1 MTIHPTSFEGWQS
14 YPSTLD
20 PIHVAWLKQAKK
32 SKTAFAVADIE
43 GIEISHKKFLTG
55 VLLFAKKIAAYSP
68 EQNIGLLLPSSGG
81 GAIASMA
88 ILSLGKTLV
97 NLNFTAGKKAL
108 QSAAMQAEV
117 KHIYTSRKFLDKMSE
132 KGIKLE
138 SFFPSSKLL
147 MLEDIKEEIS
157 TLSRLGTLLKAV
169 LMPVS
174 LIQKIYF
181 RDVSMDDTAAILFSS
196 GSEGSPKGVELS
208 HSNIAANAKQAAIE
222 LGAVSSDVIMSTLP
236 TFHAFGFAITTL
248 MPLAEGIPIVCHPD
262 PKDVAIISSGIKKYS
277 GTILVGTPT
286 FLRMYTISKKV
297 DAESMSSLR
306 LVVAGAEKLRSEVRD
321 GFESK
326 FNMPVYEGY
335 GTTETSPGASVNL
348 PDIVSDDSQLTK
360 LRNRPGTVGRA
371 FSGTEF
377 RIVDPDSLKLLPT
390 GEDGLILIGGPQI
403 MKGYLKMPEKTAEVI
418 EIIDSYRW
426 YRSGD
431 KGHLDDD
438 GFLTI
443 VDRYSRFAKIGGEM
457 ISLTTVEEEI
467 LDAYNNANLE
477 IAATCLPD
485 QRKGEK
491 IVLLATAEINKDEL
505 KILLTKA
512 KINPLHH
519 PAKVLIVEEIPKL
532 GSGKTD
538 FGATKKI
545 ALVNDNQL

>member
-1 MTIHPTSFEGWQS
+1 MSNHPTTFADWQN

-20 PIHVAWLKQAKK
+20 PIHVAWLKSAKK

-43 GIEISHKKFLTG
+43 GVEISHKRFLTG
-55 VLLFAKKIAAYSP
+55 VLLFSKKIEAYSP
-68 EQNIGLLLPSSGG
+68 EQNVGLLLPSSGG

-88 ILSLGKTLV
+88 ILSLGKTIV

-108 QSAAMQAEV
+108 QSAASQAEV
-117 KHIYTSRKFLDKMSE
+117 KHIYTSRKFLDKMLE
-132 KGIKLE
+132 RGMDLE
-138 SFFPSSKLL
+138 SFFPNSKLL
-147 MLEDIKEEIS
+147 MLEDIREEIS
-157 TLSRLGTLLKAV
+157 TLSRIGTLLKAIMLPASV
-169 LMPVS
+169 
-174 LIQKIYF
+174 IQRSYF
-181 RDVSMDDTAAILFSS
+181 NTVSMNNTAAILFSS
-196 GSEGSPKGVELS
+196 GSEGQPKGVELS

-222 LGAVSSDVIMSTLP
+222 LGAVDSDVIMSTLP

-248 MPLAEGIPIVCHPD
+248 MPLSEGIPIVCHAD
-262 PKDVAIISSGIKKYS
+262 PKDVTTIASGIQKYS

-297 DAESMSSLR
+297 SVDSMQSLR
-306 LVVAGAEKLRSEVRD
+306 LVVAGAEKLRSEVRK
-321 GFESK
+321 GFEKK
-326 FNMPVYEGY
+326 FNMSVYEGY

-348 PDIVSDDSQLTK
+348 PDLESPYK
-360 LRNRPGTVGRA
+360 LRNKPGTVGKA

-377 RIVDPDSLKLLPT
+377 RIVDPDSLEPIPT

-418 EIIDSYRW
+418 ELIDGYRW
-426 YRSGD
+426 YLTGD
-431 KGHLDDD
+431 KGHLDED

-467 LDAYNNANLE
+467 LDACNDKDLE

-491 IVLLATAEINKDEL
+491 IVILATNNLDKNKL
-505 KILLTKA
+505 KKLLSDA
-512 KINPLHH
+512 KVNPLYH
-519 PAKVLIVEEIPKL
+519 PAQVLLVEEIPKL

-545 ALVNDNQL
+545 ALVNEQR

>member
-1 MTIHPTSFEGWQS
+1 MSNHPTSFAEWQQ
-14 YPSTLD
+14 YPSSMD
-20 PIHVAWLKQAKK
+20 PIHVSWLKNAKK

-43 GIEISHKKFLTG
+43 GVEISPKRFLTG
-55 VLLFAKKIAAYSP
+55 VLLFSKKIEKYSP
-68 EQNIGLLLPSSGG
+68 EQNVGLLLPSSGG

-88 ILSLGKTLV
+88 ILALGKTIV
-97 NLNFTAGKKAL
+97 NLNFTAGKKVL
-108 QSAAMQAEV
+108 QSAAKQAEV
-117 KHIYTSRKFLDKMSE
+117 KHIYTSRKFLDKM
-132 KGIKLE
+132 LE
-138 SFFPSSKLL
+138 RGMDLASFFPESKLL
-147 MLEDIKEEIS
+147 MLEDIREEIS
-157 TLSRLGTLLKAV
+157 TISRIGTLLKAII
-169 LMPVS
+169 LPESMLRKS
-174 LIQKIYF
+174 YF
-181 RDVSMDDTAAILFSS
+181 KEVSMNDTAAILFSS

-222 LGAVSSDVIMSTLP
+222 LGAVESDVIMSTLP

-248 MPLAEGIPIVCHPD
+248 MPLSEGIPIVCHAD
-262 PKDVAIISSGIKKYS
+262 PKDVVTIASGIQKYS

-297 DAESMSSLR
+297 SVDSMQSLR
-306 LVVAGAEKLRSEVRD
+306 LVVAGAEKLRSEVRE

-326 FNMPVYEGY
+326 FNMPVFEGY

-348 PDIVSDDSQLTK
+348 PDLESPHK
-360 LRNRPGTVGRA
+360 LRNRPGTVGKA

-377 RIVDPDSLKLLPT
+377 KIVDPDSLEPLPI

-418 EIIDSYRW
+418 EIIDGYRW

-431 KGHLDDD
+431 KGHLDED

-467 LDAYNNANLE
+467 LDACNDKDLE

-491 IVLLATAEINKDEL
+491 IVLLSTSNIEKSEL
-505 KILLTKA
+505 TKILSDA
-512 KINPLHH
+512 KINPLYH
-519 PAKVLIVEEIPKL
+519 PSSVLVVDEIPKL

-545 ALVNDNQL
+545 ALVNDQ

>member
-1 MTIHPTSFEGWQS
+1 MSDHPISFADWQS

-20 PIHVAWLKQAKK
+20 PIHVSWLKNSKK

-43 GIEISHKKFLTG
+43 GVEIPHKRFLTG
-55 VLLFAKKIAAYSP
+55 VLLFSKKIAEYSP
-68 EQNIGLLLPSSGG
+68 EQNVGLLLPSSGG

-88 ILSLGKTLV
+88 ILALGKTIV

-108 QSAAMQAEV
+108 QSAADQAEV
-117 KHIYTSRKFLDKMSE
+117 KSIYTSRKFLDKMLE
-132 KGIKLE
+132 RGMDLE
-138 SFFPSSKLL
+138 SFFPNSNLL
-147 MLEDIKEEIS
+147 MLEDIREEIS
-157 TLSRLGTLLKAV
+157 TLSRVATLLKAI
-169 LMPVS
+169 LLPANILRKS
-174 LIQKIYF
+174 YF
-181 RDVSMDDTAAILFSS
+181 KEVSMNDTAAILFSS
-196 GSEGSPKGVELS
+196 GSEGSPKGVELT
-208 HSNIAANAKQAAIE
+208 HSNIAANSKQVAIE
-222 LGAVSSDVIMSTLP
+222 LGAVESDVIMSTLP

-248 MPLAEGIPIVCHPD
+248 MPLSEGIPIVCHAD
-262 PKDVAIISSGIKKYS
+262 PKDVVTISSGIQKYS

-297 DAESMSSLR
+297 SAESMQSLR
-306 LVVAGAEKLRSEVRD
+306 LVVAGAEKLRTEVRE
-321 GFESK
+321 GFQNK

-348 PDIVSDDSQLTK
+348 PDIESPFK
-360 LRNRPGTVGRA
+360 LRNRPGTVGKA

-377 RIVDPDSLKLLPT
+377 RIVDPDSLDPMPT
-390 GEDGLILIGGPQI
+390 GKDGLILIGGPQI

-418 EIIDSYRW
+418 ELIDGYRW
-426 YRSGD
+426 YRTGD
-431 KGHLDDD
+431 KGHLDED

-467 LDAYNNANLE
+467 LDACNDEHLE

-491 IVLLATAEINKDEL
+491 IVLLATNNLDKNKL
-505 KILLTKA
+505 KKLLSDA
-512 KINPLHH
+512 KVNPLYF
-519 PAKVLIVEEIPKL
+519 PAQVLSVEEIPKL

-538 FGATKKI
+538 FGATKRI
-545 ALVNDNQL
+545 ALVNEQK

>member
-1 MTIHPTSFEGWQS
+1 MSNHPSSFSEWQN

-20 PIHVAWLKQAKK
+20 PIHVAWLKNAKK

-55 VLLFAKKIAAYSP
+55 VLLFSQKIKVYSP
-68 EQNIGLLLPSSGG
+68 EQNVGLLLPSSGG
-81 GAIASMA
+81 GAIASIA

-108 QSAAMQAEV
+108 SSAAKQAEV
-117 KHIYTSRKFLDKMSE
+117 KHIYTSRKFLDKMLE
-132 KGIKLE
+132 RGIDFE
-138 SFFPSSKLL
+138 TYFPDSKLL
-147 MLEDIKEEIS
+147 MLEDIREEIS
-157 TLSRLGTLLKAV
+157 TFSRIGTLLKAI
-169 LMPVS
+169 LLPTSM
-174 LIQKIYF
+174 IQKSYF
-181 RDVSMDDTAAILFSS
+181 KNVSMNDTAAILFSS

-222 LGAVSSDVIMSTLP
+222 LGAVESDVIMSTLP

-248 MPLAEGIPIVCHPD
+248 MPLSEGIPIVCHAD
-262 PKDVAIISSGIKKYS
+262 PKDVTTIASGIKKYS

-286 FLRMYTISKKV
+286 FLRMYTVSKKV
-297 DAESMSSLR
+297 TSESMQSLR
-306 LVVAGAEKLRSEVRD
+306 LVVAGAEKLRSDVRD
-321 GFESK
+321 GFEAK
-326 FNMPVYEGY
+326 FKMPVYEGY

-348 PDIVSDDSQLTK
+348 PDIESPYK
-360 LRNRPGTVGRA
+360 LRNRPGTVGKA

-377 RIVDPDSLKLLPT
+377 KIVDPDSIEPLPT

-418 EIIDSYRW
+418 ELIDGYRW
-426 YRSGD
+426 YRTGD
-431 KGHLDDD
+431 KGHLDED

-467 LDAYNNANLE
+467 LDACNEKDLE

-491 IVLLATAEINKDEL
+491 IVLLANKNLDKNQL
-505 KILLTKA
+505 KRLLSDA
-512 KINPLHH
+512 KVNPLYH
-519 PAKVLIVEEIPKL
+519 PAQVLIVEEIPKL

-545 ALVNDNQL
+545 ALVNEQK

>member
-1 MTIHPTSFEGWQS
+1 MSTHPKSFADWQV
-14 YPSTLD
+14 YPSKLD
-20 PIHVAWLKQAKK
+20 PIHVAWLKSAKK

-43 GIEISHKKFLTG
+43 GVEISHKKFLTG
-55 VLLFAKKIAAYSP
+55 VLLFSKKIEAYSP

-81 GAIASMA
+81 GAIASIA

-108 QSAAMQAEV
+108 SSAAKQAEV
-117 KHIYTSRKFLDKMSE
+117 KHIYTSRKFLDKMFE
-132 KGIKLE
+132 RGMDLE
-138 SFFPSSKLL
+138 SYFPDSKLL
-147 MLEDIKEEIS
+147 MLEDIREEIS
-157 TLSRLGTLLKAV
+157 TLSRIVTLLKAI
-169 LMPVS
+169 LLPASMIKKS
-174 LIQKIYF
+174 YF
-181 RDVSMDDTAAILFSS
+181 KEVSMNDTAAILFSS
-196 GSEGSPKGVELS
+196 GSEGSPKGVELT
-208 HSNIAANAKQAAIE
+208 HINIAANAKQAAIE
-222 LGAVSSDVIMSTLP
+222 LEAADSDVIMSTLP

-248 MPLAEGIPIVCHPD
+248 MPLSEGIPIVCHAD
-262 PKDVAIISSGIKKYS
+262 PKDVSTISSGIQKYS

-297 DAESMSSLR
+297 TYESMQSLR

-321 GFESK
+321 GFEKK
-326 FNMPVYEGY
+326 FKMPVYEGY

-348 PDIVSDDSQLTK
+348 PDIESPYK
-360 LRNRPGTVGRA
+360 LRNRPGTVGKA

-377 RIVDPDSLKLLPT
+377 RIVDPDSLEPLPT

-418 EIIDSYRW
+418 ELIDGYRW
-426 YRSGD
+426 YRTGD
-431 KGHLDDD
+431 KGHLDED

-467 LDAYNNANLE
+467 LDACNDKDLE

-491 IVLLATAEINKDEL
+491 IVLIATNNLDKNNL
-505 KILLTKA
+505 KKLLSDA
-512 KINPLHH
+512 KVNPLYH
-519 PAKVLIVEEIPKL
+519 PAEVLIVEEIPKL

-545 ALVNDNQL
+545 ALVNEQK

>member
-1 MTIHPTSFEGWQS
+1 MSNHPTSFADWQN

-20 PIHVAWLKQAKK
+20 PIHIAWLKNAKK

-43 GIEISHKKFLTG
+43 GVEISHKKFLTG
-55 VLLFAKKIAAYSP
+55 VLLFSRKIEAYSP

-108 QSAAMQAEV
+108 ESAAKQAEV
-117 KHIYTSRKFLDKMSE
+117 KHIYTSKKFLDKMLE
-132 KGIKLE
+132 RGMDLE
-138 SFFPSSKLL
+138 SYFPESKLL

-157 TLSRLGTLLKAV
+157 TLSRIGTLLKAI
-169 LMPVS
+169 LLPVS
-174 LIQKIYF
+174 FIQKSYF
-181 RDVSMDDTAAILFSS
+181 KEVSMNDTAAILFSS

-222 LGAVSSDVIMSTLP
+222 LSAADSDVIMSTLP

-248 MPLAEGIPIVCHPD
+248 MPLSEGIPIVCHAD
-262 PKDVAIISSGIKKYS
+262 PKDVTTIASGVQKYS

-297 DAESMSSLR
+297 SSESMQSLR

-321 GFESK
+321 GFEAK
-326 FNMPVYEGY
+326 FKMSVYEGY

-348 PDIVSDDSQLTK
+348 PDIKSPFK
-360 LRNRPGTVGRA
+360 LRNRPGTVGKA

-377 RIVDPDSLKLLPT
+377 RIVDPDSLDPIPT

-418 EIIDSYRW
+418 ELIDGYRW
-426 YRSGD
+426 YRTGD
-431 KGHLDDD
+431 KGHLDED

-467 LDAYNNANLE
+467 LDACKIKDLE

-491 IVLLATAEINKDEL
+491 IVLLSTNNLDKNEL
-505 KILLTKA
+505 IKILSKA
-512 KINPLHH
+512 KINPLYH
-519 PAKVLIVEEIPKL
+519 PASVLVVDEIPKL

-545 ALVNDNQL
+545 ALVNDQR

>member
-1 MTIHPTSFEGWQS
+1 MSNHPSSFAEWQD
-14 YPSTLD
+14 YPSKLD
-20 PIHVAWLKQAKK
+20 PIHIAWLKSAKK

-43 GIEISHKKFLTG
+43 GIEITHKKFLTG
-55 VLLFAKKIAAYSP
+55 VLLFSKKIKSYSP
-68 EQNIGLLLPSSGG
+68 EKNIGLLLPSSGG

-108 QSAAMQAEV
+108 ASAASQADV
-117 KHIYTSRKFLDKMSE
+117 KHIYTSRKFLDKMLE
-132 KGIKLE
+132 RGMNLE
-138 SFFPSSKLL
+138 SYFPDSKLL

-157 TLSRLGTLLKAV
+157 TLSRIITLLKV
-169 LMPVS
+169 IILPTSM
-174 LIQKIYF
+174 IQKSYF
-181 RDVSMDDTAAILFSS
+181 KDVSMNDTAAILFSS

-222 LGAVSSDVIMSTLP
+222 LGAVDSDVIMSTLP

-248 MPLAEGIPIVCHPD
+248 MPLSEGIPIVCHAD
-262 PKDVAIISSGIKKYS
+262 PKDVSTIASGIQKYS

-286 FLRMYTISKKV
+286 FLRMYTVSKKV
-297 DAESMSSLR
+297 TSESMQSLR

-321 GFESK
+321 GFEEK
-326 FNMPVYEGY
+326 FKISVYEGY

-348 PDIVSDDSQLTK
+348 PDIESPYK
-360 LRNRPGTVGRA
+360 LRNRPGTVGKA

-377 RIVDPDSLKLLPT
+377 RIVDPDSLDPVST

-418 EIIDSYRW
+418 ELIDGFRW
-426 YRSGD
+426 YRTGD
-431 KGHLDDD
+431 KGHLDND

-467 LDAYNNANLE
+467 LDASNDKDLE

-485 QRKGEK
+485 HRKGEK
-491 IVLLATAEINKDEL
+491 IVLLATNNLDKNKL
-505 KILLTKA
+505 KKLLSEA
-512 KINPLHH
+512 KVNPLYH
-519 PAKVLIVEEIPKL
+519 PAQLVIVEEIPKL

-545 ALVNDNQL
+545 ALVNEHK

>member
-1 MTIHPTSFEGWQS
+1 MSNHPSSFAEWQD
-14 YPSTLD
+14 YPSKLD
-20 PIHVAWLKQAKK
+20 PIHVAWLKSAKK

-55 VLLFAKKIAAYSP
+55 VLLFSQKIKVYSP
-68 EQNIGLLLPSSGG
+68 EQNVGLLLPSSGG
-81 GAIASMA
+81 GAIASIA

-108 QSAAMQAEV
+108 SSAAKQAEV
-117 KHIYTSRKFLDKMSE
+117 KHIYTSRKFLDKMLE
-132 KGIKLE
+132 RGIDFE
-138 SFFPSSKLL
+138 TYFPDSKLL
-147 MLEDIKEEIS
+147 MLEDIREEIS
-157 TLSRLGTLLKAV
+157 TLSRIGTLLKAI
-169 LMPVS
+169 LLPTKM
-174 LIQKIYF
+174 IQKSYF
-181 RDVSMDDTAAILFSS
+181 KDVSMNDTAAILFSS

-222 LGAVSSDVIMSTLP
+222 LGAVESDVIMSTLP

-248 MPLAEGIPIVCHPD
+248 MPLSEGIPIVCHAD
-262 PKDVAIISSGIKKYS
+262 PKDVTTIASGIKKYS

-286 FLRMYTISKKV
+286 FLRMYTVSKKV
-297 DAESMSSLR
+297 TSESMQSLR

-321 GFESK
+321 GFEAK
-326 FNMPVYEGY
+326 FKMPVYEGY

-348 PDIVSDDSQLTK
+348 PDIESPYK
-360 LRNRPGTVGRA
+360 LRNRPGTVGKA

-377 RIVDPDSLKLLPT
+377 KIVDPDSIEPLPT

-418 EIIDSYRW
+418 ELIDGYRW
-426 YRSGD
+426 YRTGD
-431 KGHLDDD
+431 KGHLDED

-467 LDAYNNANLE
+467 LDACNEKDLE

-491 IVLLATAEINKDEL
+491 IVLLANKNLDKNQL
-505 KILLTKA
+505 KRLLSDA
-512 KINPLHH
+512 KVNPLYH
-519 PAKVLIVEEIPKL
+519 PAQVLIVEEIPKL

-545 ALVNDNQL
+545 ALVNEQK

>member
-1 MTIHPTSFEGWQS
+1 MSNHPKSFAEWQV
-14 YPSTLD
+14 YPSKLD
-20 PIHVAWLKQAKK
+20 PIHVAWLKSAKK

-43 GIEISHKKFLTG
+43 GVEISHKKFLTG
-55 VLLFAKKIAAYSP
+55 VLLFSEKIKAYSP
-68 EQNIGLLLPSSGG
+68 EQNVGLLLPSSGG
-81 GAIASMA
+81 GAIASIA
-88 ILSLGKTLV
+88 ILSLGKTIV

-108 QSAAMQAEV
+108 GSAAKQAEV
-117 KHIYTSRKFLDKMSE
+117 KHIYTSRKFLDKM
-132 KGIKLE
+132 LE
-138 SFFPSSKLL
+138 RGMDLASYFPESKLL

-157 TLSRLGTLLKAV
+157 TLSRIRTLLKAII
-169 LMPVS
+169 LPASM
-174 LIQKIYF
+174 IQKSYF
-181 RDVSMDDTAAILFSS
+181 KDVSMNDTAAILFSS

-222 LGAVSSDVIMSTLP
+222 LGAVNSDVIMSTLP

-248 MPLAEGIPIVCHPD
+248 MPLSEGIPIVCHAD
-262 PKDVAIISSGIKKYS
+262 PKDVSTIASGIQKYS

-297 DAESMSSLR
+297 TSESMHSLR

-321 GFESK
+321 GFETK
-326 FNMPVYEGY
+326 FKMPVYEGY

-348 PDIVSDDSQLTK
+348 PDIESPHK
-360 LRNRPGTVGRA
+360 LRNRPGTVGKA

-377 RIVDPDSLKLLPT
+377 RIVDPDSLDPIPT

-418 EIIDSYRW
+418 ELIDGYRW
-426 YRSGD
+426 YRTGD
-431 KGHLDDD
+431 KGHLDED

-467 LDAYNNANLE
+467 LDACNDKDLE

-491 IVLLATAEINKDEL
+491 IVLLATNNLDKNEL
-505 KILLTKA
+505 KKMLSDA
-512 KINPLHH
+512 KVNPLYH
-519 PAKVLIVEEIPKL
+519 PTQVLMVEEIPKL

-545 ALVNDNQL
+545 ALVNEQKNISA

>member
-1 MTIHPTSFEGWQS
+1 MTNHPTSFAEWQQ
-14 YPSTLD
+14 YPSSMD
-20 PIHVAWLKQAKK
+20 PIHVSWLKNAKK
-32 SKTAFAVADIE
+32 SKTTFAVADIE
-43 GIEISHKKFLTG
+43 GVEISPKRFLTG
-55 VLLFAKKIAAYSP
+55 VLLFSKKIEKYSP
-68 EQNIGLLLPSSGG
+68 EQNVGLLLPSSGG

-88 ILSLGKTLV
+88 ILALGKTIV

-108 QSAAMQAEV
+108 QSAAKQAEV
-117 KHIYTSRKFLDKMSE
+117 KHIYTSRKFLDKM
-132 KGIKLE
+132 LE
-138 SFFPSSKLL
+138 RGMDLASFFPESKLL
-147 MLEDIKEEIS
+147 MLEDIREEIS
-157 TLSRLGTLLKAV
+157 TISRIGTLLKAII
-169 LMPVS
+169 LPESMLRKS
-174 LIQKIYF
+174 YF
-181 RDVSMDDTAAILFSS
+181 KEVSMNDTAAILFSS

-222 LGAVSSDVIMSTLP
+222 LGAVESDVIMSTLP
-236 TFHAFGFAITTL
+236 SFHAFGFAITTL
-248 MPLAEGIPIVCHPD
+248 MPLSEGIPIVCHAD
-262 PKDVAIISSGIKKYS
+262 PKDVVTIASGIQKYS

-297 DAESMSSLR
+297 SVDSMQSLR

-326 FNMPVYEGY
+326 FNMPVFEGY

-348 PDIVSDDSQLTK
+348 PDLESPHK
-360 LRNRPGTVGRA
+360 LRNRPGTVGKA

-377 RIVDPDSLKLLPT
+377 KIVDPDSLEPLPI

-418 EIIDSYRW
+418 EIIDGYRW
-426 YRSGD
+426 YRTGD
-431 KGHLDDD
+431 KGHLDED

-467 LDAYNNANLE
+467 LDACNDKDLE

-491 IVLLATAEINKDEL
+491 IVLLSTSNIEKSEL
-505 KILLTKA
+505 TKILSDA
-512 KINPLHH
+512 KINPLYH
-519 PAKVLIVEEIPKL
+519 PSSVLVVDEIPKL

-545 ALVNDNQL
+545 ALVNDQ

>member
-1 MTIHPTSFEGWQS
+1 MSIHPTSFADWQT
-14 YPSTLD
+14 YPSKLD
-20 PIHVAWLKQAKK
+20 PIHVAWLKSAKR

-43 GIEISHKKFLTG
+43 GVEISHIKFITG
-55 VLLFAKKIAAYSP
+55 VLLFSKKIKSYSP

-81 GAIASMA
+81 GAIASIA

-108 QSAAMQAEV
+108 NSAAQQAEV
-117 KHIYTSRKFLDKMSE
+117 KHIYTSRKFLDKMLE
-132 KGIKLE
+132 RGIDLA
-138 SFFPSSKLL
+138 SYFPDSKLL

-157 TLSRLGTLLKAV
+157 TLSRITTLLKAII
-169 LMPVS
+169 LPAS
-174 LIQKIYF
+174 IIRNSYF
-181 RDVSMDDTAAILFSS
+181 KDVSMNDTAAILFSS
-196 GSEGSPKGVELS
+196 GSEGSPKGVKLS

-222 LGAVSSDVIMSTLP
+222 LGAVDSDVIMSTLP

-248 MPLAEGIPIVCHPD
+248 MPLSEGIPIVCHAD
-262 PKDVAIISSGIKKYS
+262 PKDVTTIASGIQKYS

-286 FLRMYTISKKV
+286 FLRMYSINKKV
-297 DAESMSSLR
+297 TSESMQSLR
-306 LVVAGAEKLRSEVRD
+306 LVVAGAEKLRTEVRE
-321 GFESK
+321 GFEAK
-326 FNMPVYEGY
+326 FKIPVYEGY

-348 PDIVSDDSQLTK
+348 PDIKAPYK
-360 LRNRPGTVGRA
+360 LRNRPGTVGKA

-377 RIVDPDSLKLLPT
+377 RIVDPDSLESIPT

-418 EIIDSYRW
+418 EVIDGYRW
-426 YRSGD
+426 YRTGD
-431 KGHLDDD
+431 KGHLDKD

-457 ISLTTVEEEI
+457 ISLTIVEEEI
-467 LDAYNNANLE
+467 LDACNDNELE

-491 IVLLATAEINKDEL
+491 IILLATNNLDKNKL
-505 KILLTKA
+505 KKLLSVA
-512 KINPLHH
+512 NVNPLYH
-519 PAKVLIVEEIPKL
+519 PAQVILVEEIPKL

-538 FGATKKI
+538 FGVTKKI
-545 ALVNDNQL
+545 ALVNEQK

>member
-1 MTIHPTSFEGWQS
+1 MSNHPTTFADWQN

-20 PIHVAWLKQAKK
+20 PIHVAWLKSAKK

-43 GIEISHKKFLTG
+43 GVEISHKRFLTG
-55 VLLFAKKIAAYSP
+55 VLLFSKKIAKYSP
-68 EQNIGLLLPSSGG
+68 EQNVGLLLPSSGG

-88 ILSLGKTLV
+88 ILALGKTIV

-108 QSAAMQAEV
+108 QSAASQAEV
-117 KHIYTSRKFLDKMSE
+117 KHIYTSRKFLDKM
-132 KGIKLE
+132 LE
-138 SFFPSSKLL
+138 RGMDLASFFPQSKLL
-147 MLEDIKEEIS
+147 MLEDIREEIS
-157 TLSRLGTLLKAV
+157 TLSRIGTLLKAIMLPASV
-169 LMPVS
+169 
-174 LIQKIYF
+174 IQRSYF
-181 RDVSMDDTAAILFSS
+181 NNVSMNNTAAILFSS
-196 GSEGSPKGVELS
+196 GSEGQPKGVELS

-222 LGAVSSDVIMSTLP
+222 LGAVDSDVIMSTLP

-248 MPLAEGIPIVCHPD
+248 MPLSEGIPIICHAD
-262 PKDVAIISSGIKKYS
+262 PKDVTTIASGIQKYS

-297 DAESMSSLR
+297 SVDSMQSLR
-306 LVVAGAEKLRSEVRD
+306 LVVAGAEKLRSEVRK
-321 GFESK
+321 GFEKK
-326 FNMPVYEGY
+326 FNMSVYEGY

-348 PDIVSDDSQLTK
+348 PDLESPYK
-360 LRNRPGTVGRA
+360 LRNKPGTVGKA

-377 RIVDPDSLKLLPT
+377 RIVDPDSLEPIPT

-418 EIIDSYRW
+418 ELIDGYRW
-426 YRSGD
+426 YRTGD
-431 KGHLDDD
+431 KGHLDED

-467 LDAYNNANLE
+467 LDACNDKDLE

-491 IVLLATAEINKDEL
+491 IVLLATNNLDKNKL
-505 KILLTKA
+505 KKLLSDA
-512 KINPLHH
+512 KVNPLYH
-519 PAKVLIVEEIPKL
+519 PAQVLLVEEIPKL

-545 ALVNDNQL
+545 ALVNEQR

>member
-1 MTIHPTSFEGWQS
+1 MSNHPSSFSEWQN

-20 PIHVAWLKQAKK
+20 PIHVAWLKNAKK

-55 VLLFAKKIAAYSP
+55 VLLFSQKIKVYSP
-68 EQNIGLLLPSSGG
+68 EQNVGLLLPSSGG
-81 GAIASMA
+81 GAIASIA

-108 QSAAMQAEV
+108 SSAAKQAEV
-117 KHIYTSRKFLDKMSE
+117 KHIYTSRKFLDKMLE
-132 KGIKLE
+132 RGIDFE
-138 SFFPSSKLL
+138 TYFPNSKLL
-147 MLEDIKEEIS
+147 MLEDIREEIS
-157 TLSRLGTLLKAV
+157 TLSRIGTLLKAI
-169 LMPVS
+169 LLPTSM
-174 LIQKIYF
+174 IQKSYF
-181 RDVSMDDTAAILFSS
+181 KDVSMNDTAAILFSS

-222 LGAVSSDVIMSTLP
+222 LGAVESDVIMSTLP

-248 MPLAEGIPIVCHPD
+248 MPLSEGIPIVCHAD
-262 PKDVAIISSGIKKYS
+262 PKDVTTIASGIKKYS

-286 FLRMYTISKKV
+286 FLRMYTVSKKV
-297 DAESMSSLR
+297 TSESMQSLR
-306 LVVAGAEKLRSEVRD
+306 LVVAGAEKLRSDVRD
-321 GFESK
+321 GFEAK
-326 FNMPVYEGY
+326 FKMPVYEGY

-348 PDIVSDDSQLTK
+348 PDIESPYK
-360 LRNRPGTVGRA
+360 LRNRPGTVGKA

-377 RIVDPDSLKLLPT
+377 KIVDPDSIEPLPT

-418 EIIDSYRW
+418 ELIDGYRW
-426 YRSGD
+426 YRTGD
-431 KGHLDDD
+431 KGHLDED

-467 LDAYNNANLE
+467 LDACNEKDLE

-491 IVLLATAEINKDEL
+491 IVLLATNNLDKNQL
-505 KILLTKA
+505 KRLLSDA
-512 KINPLHH
+512 KVNPLYH
-519 PAKVLIVEEIPKL
+519 PAQVLIVEEIPKL

-545 ALVNDNQL
+545 ALVNEQK

>member
-1 MTIHPTSFEGWQS
+1 MSIPPSSFPEWQD
-14 YPSTLD
+14 YPLTLD
-20 PIHVAWLKQAKK
+20 PIHIAWLKKAKK
-32 SKTAFAVADIE
+32 SSTAFAVADIE
-43 GIEISHKKFLTG
+43 GLEISHKRFLTG
-55 VLLFAKKIAAYSP
+55 VLLFSKKIEAYSP
-68 EQNIGLLLPSSGG
+68 EQNVGLLLPSSGG

-88 ILSLGKTLV
+88 ILALGKTIV

-108 QSAAMQAEV
+108 ESAAKQAEV

-132 KGIKLE
+132 RGINLE
-138 SFFPSSKLL
+138 SFFPNLKLL
-147 MLEDIKEEIS
+147 MLEDSKEEIS
-157 TLSRLGTLLKAV
+157 TLERLATLLKAI
-169 LMPVS
+169 LMPAA
-174 LIQKIYF
+174 LIRKSYF
-181 RDVSMDDTAAILFSS
+181 KEVSMSDTAAILFSS

-222 LGAVSSDVIMSTLP
+222 LGAVNSDVIMSTLP

-248 MPLAEGIPIVCHPD
+248 MPLSEGIPIVCHAD
-262 PKDVAIISSGIKKYS
+262 PKDVATIASGIEKYS

-286 FLRMYTISKKV
+286 FLRMYTIRKKV
-297 DAESMSSLR
+297 TPDSMQTLR

-321 GFESK
+321 GFALK
-326 FNMPVYEGY
+326 FNIPVYEGY

-348 PDIVSDDSQLTK
+348 PDIAATDSNPEK

-377 RIVDPDSLKLLPT
+377 RIVDPDSLDPIPT

-418 EIIDSYRW
+418 EFIDGFRW
-426 YRSGD
+426 YRTGD
-431 KGHLDDD
+431 KGHLDED

-467 LDAYNNANLE
+467 LDACNDKDLE

-491 IVLLATAEINKDEL
+491 IILLVTTDLDRVKL
-505 KILLTKA
+505 KKILTNA
-512 KINPLHH
+512 KINPLFH
-519 PAKVLIVEEIPKL
+519 PANLLNVDEIPKL

-538 FGATKKI
+538 FSATKKI
-545 ALVNDNQL
+545 ALVNDQV

>member
-1 MTIHPTSFEGWQS
+1 MSNHPSSFSEWQN

-20 PIHVAWLKQAKK
+20 PIHVAWLKNAKK

-55 VLLFAKKIAAYSP
+55 VLLFSQKIKVYSP
-68 EQNIGLLLPSSGG
+68 EQNVGLLLPSSGG
-81 GAIASMA
+81 GAIASIA
-88 ILSLGKTLV
+88 ILSFGKTLV

-108 QSAAMQAEV
+108 SSAAKQAEV
-117 KHIYTSRKFLDKMSE
+117 KHIYTSRKFLDKMLE
-132 KGIKLE
+132 RGIDFE
-138 SFFPSSKLL
+138 TYFPDSKLL
-147 MLEDIKEEIS
+147 MLEDIREEIS
-157 TLSRLGTLLKAV
+157 TLSRIGTLLKAI
-169 LMPVS
+169 LLPTSM
-174 LIQKIYF
+174 IQKSYF
-181 RDVSMDDTAAILFSS
+181 KDVSMNDTAAILFSS

-222 LGAVSSDVIMSTLP
+222 LGAVESDVIMSTLP

-248 MPLAEGIPIVCHPD
+248 MPLSEGIPIVCHAD
-262 PKDVAIISSGIKKYS
+262 PKDVTTIASGIKKYS

-286 FLRMYTISKKV
+286 FLRMYTVSKKV
-297 DAESMSSLR
+297 TSESMQSLR

-321 GFESK
+321 GFEAK
-326 FNMPVYEGY
+326 FKMPVYEGY

-348 PDIVSDDSQLTK
+348 PDIESPYK
-360 LRNRPGTVGRA
+360 LRNRPGTVGKA

-377 RIVDPDSLKLLPT
+377 KIVDPDSIEPLPT

-418 EIIDSYRW
+418 ELIDGYRW
-426 YRSGD
+426 YRTGD
-431 KGHLDDD
+431 KGHLDED

-467 LDAYNNANLE
+467 LDACNEKDLE

-491 IVLLATAEINKDEL
+491 IVLLANKNLDKNQL
-505 KILLTKA
+505 KRLLSDA
-512 KINPLHH
+512 KVNPLYH
-519 PAKVLIVEEIPKL
+519 PAQVLIVEEIPKL

-545 ALVNDNQL
+545 ALVNEQK

>member
-1 MTIHPTSFEGWQS
+1 MSNHPSSFSEWQN

-20 PIHVAWLKQAKK
+20 PIHVAWLKNAKK

-55 VLLFAKKIAAYSP
+55 VLLFSQKIKVYSP
-68 EQNIGLLLPSSGG
+68 EQNVGLLLPSSGG
-81 GAIASMA
+81 GAIASIA

-108 QSAAMQAEV
+108 SSAAKQAEV
-117 KHIYTSRKFLDKMSE
+117 KHIYTSRKFLDKM
-132 KGIKLE
+132 LE
-138 SFFPSSKLL
+138 RGMDFETYFPESKLL
-147 MLEDIKEEIS
+147 MLEDIREEIS
-157 TLSRLGTLLKAV
+157 TLSRIGTLLKAI
-169 LMPVS
+169 LLPTSM
-174 LIQKIYF
+174 IQKSYF
-181 RDVSMDDTAAILFSS
+181 KDISMNDTAAILFSS

-222 LGAVSSDVIMSTLP
+222 LGAVESDVIMSTLP

-248 MPLAEGIPIVCHPD
+248 MPLSEGIPIVCHAD
-262 PKDVAIISSGIKKYS
+262 PKDVTTIASGIKKYS

-286 FLRMYTISKKV
+286 FLRMYTVSKKV
-297 DAESMSSLR
+297 TSESMQSLR

-321 GFESK
+321 GFEAK
-326 FNMPVYEGY
+326 FKMPVYEGY

-348 PDIVSDDSQLTK
+348 PDIESPYK
-360 LRNRPGTVGRA
+360 LRNRPGTVGKA

-377 RIVDPDSLKLLPT
+377 KIVDPDSIEPLPT

-418 EIIDSYRW
+418 ELIDGYRW
-426 YRSGD
+426 YRTGD
-431 KGHLDDD
+431 KGHLDED

-467 LDAYNNANLE
+467 LDACNEKDLE

-491 IVLLATAEINKDEL
+491 IVLLANKNLDKNQL
-505 KILLTKA
+505 KRLLSDTKV
-512 KINPLHH
+512 NPLYH
-519 PAKVLIVEEIPKL
+519 PAQVLIVEEIPKL

-545 ALVNDNQL
+545 ALVNEQK

>member
-1 MTIHPTSFEGWQS
+1 MPNHPSSFADWQN
-14 YPSTLD
+14 YPATMD
-20 PIHVAWLKQAKK
+20 PIHVSWLINAKK

-43 GIEISHKKFLTG
+43 GVEIPHKRFLTG
-55 VLLFAKKIAAYSP
+55 VLLFSKKIAEYSP
-68 EQNIGLLLPSSGG
+68 EQNVGLLLPSSGG

-88 ILSLGKTLV
+88 ILSLGKTIV

-108 QSAAMQAEV
+108 QSAVDQAEV
-117 KHIYTSRKFLDKMSE
+117 KNIYTSRKFLDKMQE
-132 KGIKLE
+132 RGMNLE
-138 SFFPSSKLL
+138 SFFPDCKLL
-147 MLEDIKEEIS
+147 MLEDIREEIS
-157 TLSRLGTLLKAV
+157 PLSRIMTLLKAI
-169 LMPVS
+169 LLPVS
-174 LIQKIYF
+174 LIRKSYF
-181 RDVSMDDTAAILFSS
+181 KEISMSDTAAILFSS

-222 LGAVSSDVIMSTLP
+222 LGAVESDVIMSTLP

-248 MPLAEGIPIVCHPD
+248 MPLSEGIPIVCHAD
-262 PKDVAIISSGIKKYS
+262 PKDVVTIASGIQKYS
-277 GTILVGTPT
+277 GSILVGTPT
-286 FLRMYTISKKV
+286 FLRMYTINKKISV
-297 DAESMSSLR
+297 ESMQSLR
-306 LVVAGAEKLRSEVRD
+306 LVVAGAEKLRTEVRE
-321 GFESK
+321 GFENK

-348 PDIVSDDSQLTK
+348 PDIDSPYK
-360 LRNRPGTVGRA
+360 LRNRPGTVGKA

-377 RIVDPDSLKLLPT
+377 RIVNPDTLEPIT
-390 GEDGLILIGGPQI
+390 IGEDGLILIGGPQI

-418 EIIDSYRW
+418 EIIDGYRW
-426 YRSGD
+426 YRTGD
-431 KGHLDDD
+431 KGHLDED

-467 LDAYNNANLE
+467 LDACNEKDLE

-491 IVLLATAEINKDEL
+491 IILLSTKNIEKSALT
-505 KILLTKA
+505 KILSDA
-512 KINPLHH
+512 KINPLYY
-519 PAKVLIVEEIPKL
+519 PSSILMVDEIPKL

-545 ALVNDNQL
+545 ALVNAQ

>member
-1 MTIHPTSFEGWQS
+1 MSNHPSSFSEWQN

-20 PIHVAWLKQAKK
+20 PIHVAWLKNAKK

-55 VLLFAKKIAAYSP
+55 VLLFSQKIKVYSP
-68 EQNIGLLLPSSGG
+68 EQNVGLLLPSSGG
-81 GAIASMA
+81 GAIASIA

-108 QSAAMQAEV
+108 SSAAKQAEV
-117 KHIYTSRKFLDKMSE
+117 KHIYTSRKFLDKMLE
-132 KGIKLE
+132 RGIDFE
-138 SFFPSSKLL
+138 TYFPNSKLL
-147 MLEDIKEEIS
+147 MLEDIREEIS
-157 TLSRLGTLLKAV
+157 TLSRIGTLLKAI
-169 LMPVS
+169 LLPTSM
-174 LIQKIYF
+174 IQKSYF
-181 RDVSMDDTAAILFSS
+181 KDVSMNDTAAILFSS

-222 LGAVSSDVIMSTLP
+222 LGAVESDVIMSTLP

-248 MPLAEGIPIVCHPD
+248 MPLSEGIPIVCHAD
-262 PKDVAIISSGIKKYS
+262 PKDVTTIASGIKKYS

-286 FLRMYTISKKV
+286 FLRMYTVSKKV
-297 DAESMSSLR
+297 TSESMQSLR
-306 LVVAGAEKLRSEVRD
+306 LVVAGAEKLRSDVRD
-321 GFESK
+321 GFEAK
-326 FNMPVYEGY
+326 FKMPVYEGY

-348 PDIVSDDSQLTK
+348 PDIESPYK
-360 LRNRPGTVGRA
+360 LRNRPGTVGKA

-377 RIVDPDSLKLLPT
+377 KIVDPDSIEPLPT

-418 EIIDSYRW
+418 ELIDGYRW
-426 YRSGD
+426 YRTGD
-431 KGHLDDD
+431 KGHLDED

-467 LDAYNNANLE
+467 LDACNKTDLE

-491 IVLLATAEINKDEL
+491 IVLLANKNLDKNQL
-505 KILLTKA
+505 KRLLSDA
-512 KINPLHH
+512 KVNPLYH
-519 PAKVLIVEEIPKL
+519 PAQVLIVEEIPKL

-545 ALVNDNQL
+545 ALVNEQK

>member
-1 MTIHPTSFEGWQS
+1 MSNHPTSFAEWQQ
-14 YPSTLD
+14 YPSSMD
-20 PIHVAWLKQAKK
+20 PIHVSWLKNAKK

-43 GIEISHKKFLTG
+43 GVEISPKRFLTG
-55 VLLFAKKIAAYSP
+55 VLLFSKKIEKYSP
-68 EQNIGLLLPSSGG
+68 EQNVGLLLPSSGG

-88 ILSLGKTLV
+88 ILALGKTIV

-108 QSAAMQAEV
+108 QSAAKQAEV
-117 KHIYTSRKFLDKMSE
+117 KHIYTSRKFLDKM
-132 KGIKLE
+132 LE
-138 SFFPSSKLL
+138 RGMDLASFFPESKLL
-147 MLEDIKEEIS
+147 MLEDIREEIS
-157 TLSRLGTLLKAV
+157 TISRIGTLLKAII
-169 LMPVS
+169 LPESMLRKS
-174 LIQKIYF
+174 YF
-181 RDVSMDDTAAILFSS
+181 KEVSMNDTAAILFSS

-222 LGAVSSDVIMSTLP
+222 LGAVESDVIMSTLP

-248 MPLAEGIPIVCHPD
+248 MPLSEGIPIVCHAD
-262 PKDVAIISSGIKKYS
+262 PKDVVTIASGIQKYS

-297 DAESMSSLR
+297 SVESMQSLR

-326 FNMPVYEGY
+326 FNMPVFEGY

-348 PDIVSDDSQLTK
+348 PELESPHK
-360 LRNRPGTVGRA
+360 LRNRPGTVGKA

-377 RIVDPDSLKLLPT
+377 KIVDPDSLEPLPI

-418 EIIDSYRW
+418 EIIDGYRW
-426 YRSGD
+426 YRTGD
-431 KGHLDDD
+431 KGHLDED

-467 LDAYNNANLE
+467 LDACNDKDLE

-491 IVLLATAEINKDEL
+491 IVLLSTSNIEKSEL
-505 KILLTKA
+505 TKILSDA
-512 KINPLHH
+512 KINPLYH
-519 PAKVLIVEEIPKL
+519 PSSVLVVDEIPKL

-545 ALVNDNQL
+545 ALVNDQ

>member
-1 MTIHPTSFEGWQS
+1 MSKHPSSFADWQDYS
-14 YPSTLD
+14 STLD
-20 PIHVAWLKQAKK
+20 PIHVSWLKNAKK

-43 GIEISHKKFLTG
+43 GVEISHKRFLTG
-55 VLLFAKKIAAYSP
+55 VLLFSKKIAEYSP
-68 EQNIGLLLPSSGG
+68 EQNVGLLLPSSGG
-81 GAIASMA
+81 GAIASIA
-88 ILSLGKTLV
+88 ILSLGKTIV

-108 QSAAMQAEV
+108 ESATKQAEL
-117 KHIYTSRKFLDKMSE
+117 KHIYTSRKFLDKMLE
-132 KGIKLE
+132 RGIDLK
-138 SFFPSSKLL
+138 SFFPNCKLL
-147 MLEDIKEEIS
+147 MLEDIREEIS
-157 TLSRLGTLLKAV
+157 SLSRIGTLLKAILLPASV
-169 LMPVS
+169 IRKS
-174 LIQKIYF
+174 YF
-181 RDVSMDDTAAILFSS
+181 KEVSMSDTAAILFSS

-222 LGAVSSDVIMSTLP
+222 LSAVDTDVIMSTLP

-248 MPLAEGIPIVCHPD
+248 MPLSEGIPIVCHAD
-262 PKDVAIISSGIKKYS
+262 PKDVTTIASGIQKYS

-297 DAESMSSLR
+297 SSESIQSLR

-348 PDIVSDDSQLTK
+348 PDLDSPYK
-360 LRNRPGTVGRA
+360 LRNRPGTVGKA

-377 RIVDPDSLKLLPT
+377 RIVDPDSLEPLPT

-418 EIIDSYRW
+418 ELIDGFRW
-426 YRSGD
+426 YRTGD
-431 KGHLDDD
+431 KGHLDED

-467 LDAYNNANLE
+467 LTACNNNDLE

-485 QRKGEK
+485 ERKGEK
-491 IVLLATAEINKDEL
+491 IILLSTIDLEKSQL
-505 KILLTKA
+505 SKILSDA
-512 KINPLHH
+512 KINPLYH
-519 PAKVLIVEEIPKL
+519 PSTVLIVEEIPKL

-545 ALVNDNQL
+545 AIVNNQ

>member
-1 MTIHPTSFEGWQS
+1 MSTHPTSFADWQV
-14 YPSTLD
+14 YPSKLD
-20 PIHVAWLKQAKK
+20 PIHVAWLKSAKK

-43 GIEISHKKFLTG
+43 GVEISHKKFITG
-55 VLLFAKKIAAYSP
+55 VLLFSKKIEVYSP
-68 EQNIGLLLPSSGG
+68 EQNVGLLLPSSGG
-81 GAIASMA
+81 GAIASIA

-108 QSAAMQAEV
+108 HSAAKQAEV
-117 KHIYTSRKFLDKMSE
+117 KHIYTSRKFLDKMLE
-132 KGIKLE
+132 RGMDLE
-138 SFFPSSKLL
+138 SYFPDSKLL
-147 MLEDIKEEIS
+147 MLEDIREEIS
-157 TLSRLGTLLKAV
+157 TLSRISTLLKAI
-169 LMPVS
+169 LLPISM
-174 LIQKIYF
+174 IQKNYF
-181 RDVSMDDTAAILFSS
+181 KEVSMNDTAAILFSS
-196 GSEGSPKGVELS
+196 GSEGSPKGVELT

-222 LGAVSSDVIMSTLP
+222 LSAVDSDVIMSTLP

-248 MPLAEGIPIVCHPD
+248 MPLSEGIPIVCHAD
-262 PKDVAIISSGIKKYS
+262 PKDVSTIASGIQKYS

-297 DAESMSSLR
+297 SSESMQSLR

-321 GFESK
+321 GFEAK
-326 FNMPVYEGY
+326 FKMPVYEGY

-348 PDIVSDDSQLTK
+348 PDIVSPFK
-360 LRNRPGTVGRA
+360 LRNRPGTVGKA

-377 RIVDPDSLKLLPT
+377 RIVDPDSIDPLPT

-418 EIIDSYRW
+418 ELIDGYRW
-426 YRSGD
+426 YRTGD
-431 KGHLDDD
+431 KGHLDED

-467 LDAYNNANLE
+467 LDACGDTDLE

-491 IVLLATAEINKDEL
+491 IILLATNNLDKNEL
-505 KILLTKA
+505 KKILSDA
-512 KINPLHH
+512 KVNPLYH
-519 PAKVLIVEEIPKL
+519 PAQVLIVEEIPKL

-545 ALVNDNQL
+545 ALVSEQK

>member
-1 MTIHPTSFEGWQS
+1 MSNHPTSFAEWQV
-14 YPSTLD
+14 YPSKLD
-20 PIHVAWLKQAKK
+20 PIHVAWLKSAKK

-43 GIEISHKKFLTG
+43 GVEISHKKFLTG
-55 VLLFAKKIAAYSP
+55 VLLFSKKIEAYSP
-68 EQNIGLLLPSSGG
+68 EQNVGLLLPSSGG
-81 GAIASMA
+81 GAIASIA

-108 QSAAMQAEV
+108 NSAAKQAEV

-132 KGIKLE
+132 RGMNLE
-138 SFFPSSKLL
+138 SYFPESKLL

-157 TLSRLGTLLKAV
+157 TLSRISTLLKAII
-169 LMPVS
+169 LPVS
-174 LIQKIYF
+174 MIQKSYF
-181 RDVSMDDTAAILFSS
+181 KDVSMNDTAAILFSS

-222 LGAVSSDVIMSTLP
+222 LGAVDSDVVMSTLP

-248 MPLAEGIPIVCHPD
+248 MPLSEGIPIVCHAD
-262 PKDVAIISSGIKKYS
+262 PKDVSTIASGIQKYS

-286 FLRMYTISKKV
+286 FLRMYTVSKKV
-297 DAESMSSLR
+297 TPESIQSLR

-321 GFESK
+321 GFEAK
-326 FNMPVYEGY
+326 FKMSVYEGY

-348 PDIVSDDSQLTK
+348 PDIQSPFK
-360 LRNRPGTVGRA
+360 LRNRPGTVGKA

-377 RIVDPDSLKLLPT
+377 RIVDPDSLDPIPT
-390 GEDGLILIGGPQI
+390 GQDGLILIGGPQI

-418 EIIDSYRW
+418 ELIDGYRW
-426 YRSGD
+426 YRTGD
-431 KGHLDDD
+431 KGHLDED

-467 LDAYNNANLE
+467 LEVCNDKDLE

-491 IVLLATAEINKDEL
+491 IVLLATNNLDKNQL
-505 KILLTKA
+505 KKLLSDA
-512 KINPLHH
+512 KVNPLYY
-519 PAKVLIVEEIPKL
+519 PAQVLMVEEIPKL

-545 ALVNDNQL
+545 ALVNEQK

>member
-1 MTIHPTSFEGWQS
+1 MSLHPTSFADWQQ

-20 PIHVAWLKQAKK
+20 PIHLSWLKHAKK
-32 SKTAFAVADIE
+32 SKSAFAVADIE
-43 GIEISHKKFLTG
+43 GVEISHKKFLTG
-55 VLLFAKKIAAYSP
+55 VLLFSRKIEAYSP
-68 EQNIGLLLPSSGG
+68 EQNVGLLLPSSGG

-88 ILSLGKTLV
+88 ILSLGKTIV

-108 QSAAMQAEV
+108 QSAAQLAEV
-117 KHIYTSRKFLDKMSE
+117 KHIYTSRKFLDKMQE
-132 KGIKLE
+132 RGIDLE
-138 SFFPSSKLL
+138 SFFPDSKLL

-157 TLSRLGTLLKAV
+157 TLSRIGTLLKAIF
-169 LMPVS
+169 LPASM
-174 LIQKIYF
+174 LQKSYF
-181 RDVSMDDTAAILFSS
+181 KNVSMNDTAAILFSS

-222 LGAVSSDVIMSTLP
+222 LGAVESDVIMSTLP

-248 MPLAEGIPIVCHPD
+248 MPLSEGIPIVCHAD
-262 PKDVAIISSGIKKYS
+262 PKDVTTIASGIQKYS

-297 DAESMSSLR
+297 KSESMQSLR
-306 LVVAGAEKLRSEVRD
+306 LVVAGAEKLRSEVKD

-326 FNMPVYEGY
+326 FNIPVYEGY

-348 PDIVSDDSQLTK
+348 PDINIPYK
-360 LRNRPGTVGRA
+360 LRNRPGTVGKA

-377 RIVDPDSLKLLPT
+377 RIVDPDSLEPIPT

-418 EIIDSYRW
+418 ELIDGFRW
-426 YRSGD
+426 YRTGD
-431 KGHLDDD
+431 KGHLDKD

-467 LDAYNNANLE
+467 LDALNTKDIE

-491 IVLLATAEINKDEL
+491 IVILATNNLDESHL
-505 KILLTKA
+505 KKLLLDA
-512 KINPLHH
+512 KINPLFH
-519 PAKVLIVEEIPKL
+519 PAQVILVDEIPKL

-538 FGATKKI
+538 FGETKKI
-545 ALVNDNQL
+545 ALVNENK

>member
-1 MTIHPTSFEGWQS
+1 MSNPPSTFKDWQD
-14 YPSTLD
+14 YPATLD
-20 PIHVAWLKQAKK
+20 PVHIAWLKNAKK

-43 GIEISHKKFLTG
+43 GVEISHKRFLTG
-55 VLLFAKKIAAYSP
+55 VLLFSKKIAAYSP
-68 EQNIGLLLPSSGG
+68 EQNVGLLIPSSGG

-88 ILSLGKTLV
+88 ILALGKTIV

-108 QSAAMQAEV
+108 KSAAEQAEV
-117 KHIYTSRKFLDKMSE
+117 KSIYTSRKFLDKMAE
-132 KGIKLE
+132 RGINLE
-138 SFFPSSKLL
+138 SFFPNSKLF

-157 TLSRLGTLLKAV
+157 TLTRLGTLLKV
-169 LMPVS
+169 ILMPTN
-174 LIQKIYF
+174 LIRKSYF
-181 RDVSMDDTAAILFSS
+181 KEVSMNDTAAILFSS

-208 HSNIAANAKQAAIE
+208 HTNIAANAKQAAIE
-222 LGAVSSDVIMSTLP
+222 LGAIRSDVIMSTLP

-248 MPLAEGIPIVCHPD
+248 MPLSEGIPIVCHAD
-262 PKDVAIISSGIKKYS
+262 PKDVATISTGIEKYS

-297 DAESMSSLR
+297 TTESMQSLR
-306 LVVAGAEKLRSEVRD
+306 LVVAGAEKLRSEVRE

-348 PDIVSDDSQLTK
+348 PDIPASNNAPEK

-377 RIVDPDSLKLLPT
+377 RIVDPDSLDPIKT

-418 EIIDSYRW
+418 EIIDGFRW
-426 YRSGD
+426 YRTGD
-431 KGHLDDD
+431 KGHLDKD

-467 LDAYNNANLE
+467 LDACNDKDLE

-491 IVLLATAEINKDEL
+491 IVLLATTDINKVVL
-505 KILLTKA
+505 KKILADA
-512 KINPLHH
+512 KINPLYY
-519 PAKVLIVEEIPKL
+519 PSNVLNVDEIPKL

-538 FGATKKI
+538 FSATKKI
-545 ALVNDNQL
+545 ALVNDQA

>member
-1 MTIHPTSFEGWQS
+1 MSNYPTSFADWQV
-14 YPSTLD
+14 YSTKLD
-20 PIHVAWLKQAKK
+20 PIHVAWLKSAKK

-43 GIEISHKKFLTG
+43 GVEISHKKFLTG
-55 VLLFAKKIAAYSP
+55 VLLFSKKIEVYSP
-68 EQNIGLLLPSSGG
+68 EQNVGLLLPSSGG

-88 ILSLGKTLV
+88 ILSLGKTIV

-108 QSAAMQAEV
+108 SSAAEQAEV
-117 KHIYTSRKFLDKMSE
+117 KHIYTSRKFLDKM
-132 KGIKLE
+132 LE
-138 SFFPSSKLL
+138 RGMDLASFFPNSKLL

-157 TLSRLGTLLKAV
+157 TLSRLGTLLKAI
-169 LMPVS
+169 LFPAS
-174 LIQKIYF
+174 FIQKSYF
-181 RDVSMDDTAAILFSS
+181 KKVSMNDTAAILFSS

-208 HSNIAANAKQAAIE
+208 HTNIASNAKQAAIE
-222 LGAVSSDVIMSTLP
+222 LGAIDSDVIMSTLP

-248 MPLAEGIPIVCHPD
+248 MPLSEGIPIVCHAD
-262 PKDVAIISSGIKKYS
+262 PKDVFKIASGIQKYS

-286 FLRMYTISKKV
+286 FLRMYTINKKV
-297 DAESMSSLR
+297 SSESMQSLR
-306 LVVAGAEKLRSEVRD
+306 LVVAGAEKLRSEVRS
-321 GFESK
+321 GFETK
-326 FNMPVYEGY
+326 FKMPVYEGY

-348 PDIVSDDSQLTK
+348 PDIESPHK
-360 LRNRPGTVGRA
+360 LRNRPGTVGKA

-377 RIVDPDSLKLLPT
+377 RIVDPDSLEPLPM

-418 EIIDSYRW
+418 ELIDGYRW
-426 YRSGD
+426 YRTGD
-431 KGHLDDD
+431 KGHLDRD
-438 GFLTI
+438 GFLII

-467 LDAYNNANLE
+467 LDAYNDKDLE

-491 IVLLATAEINKDEL
+491 IVLLATKNLDRNKL
-505 KILLTKA
+505 KNLLSVA
-512 KINPLHH
+512 KVNPLYH
-519 PAKVLIVEEIPKL
+519 PAQVLIVEEIPKL

-545 ALVNDNQL
+545 ALVNEQK

>member
-1 MTIHPTSFEGWQS
+1 MSNHPTSFSDWQN

-20 PIHVAWLKQAKK
+20 PIHVAWLKNAKK

-43 GIEISHKKFLTG
+43 GVEISHKKFLTG
-55 VLLFAKKIAAYSP
+55 VLLFSKKIEVYSP
-68 EQNIGLLLPSSGG
+68 EKNVGLLLPSSGG
-81 GAIASMA
+81 GAIATIA

-108 QSAAMQAEV
+108 SSAAKQADV
-117 KHIYTSRKFLDKMSE
+117 KHIYTSKKFLDKMLE
-132 KGIKLE
+132 RGMDLE
-138 SFFPSSKLL
+138 SYFPDSKLL
-147 MLEDIKEEIS
+147 MLEDIREEIS
-157 TLSRLGTLLKAV
+157 TLSRIYTLLKAIV
-169 LMPVS
+169 LPASM
-174 LIQKIYF
+174 IQKSYF
-181 RDVSMDDTAAILFSS
+181 KDVSMNDTAAILFSS

-222 LGAVSSDVIMSTLP
+222 LGAVDSDVIMSTLP

-248 MPLAEGIPIVCHPD
+248 MPLSEGIPIVCHAD
-262 PKDVAIISSGIKKYS
+262 PKDVTTIASGIKKYS

-297 DAESMSSLR
+297 TSESIQSLR
-306 LVVAGAEKLRSEVRD
+306 LVVAGAEKLRSEVRN
-321 GFESK
+321 GFEAK
-326 FNMPVYEGY
+326 FNMHVYEGY

-348 PDIVSDDSQLTK
+348 PDIESPFK
-360 LRNRPGTVGRA
+360 LRNRPGTVGKA

-377 RIVDPDSLKLLPT
+377 RIVDPDSIEPLPT

-418 EIIDSYRW
+418 ELIDGYRW
-426 YRSGD
+426 YRTGD
-431 KGHLDDD
+431 KGHLDED

-467 LDAYNNANLE
+467 LDVCNDKDLE

-491 IVLLATAEINKDEL
+491 IVLLATNNLDKDKL
-505 KILLTKA
+505 KKLLSEA
-512 KINPLHH
+512 KVNPLYH
-519 PAKVLIVEEIPKL
+519 PTQVLMVEEIPKL

-538 FGATKKI
+538 FGTSKKI
-545 ALVNDNQL
+545 ALDNEQK

>member
-1 MTIHPTSFEGWQS
+1 MSTHPTSFAEWQN

-20 PIHVAWLKQAKK
+20 PIHVSWLKNAKK
-32 SKTAFAVADIE
+32 SKTPFAVADIE
-43 GIEISHKKFLTG
+43 GVEISHKKFLTG
-55 VLLFAKKIAAYSP
+55 VLLFSKKIETYSP
-68 EQNIGLLLPSSGG
+68 ENNVGLLLPSSGG
-81 GAIASMA
+81 GAIASIA

-108 QSAAMQAEV
+108 QSAAKQAEV
-117 KHIYTSRKFLDKMSE
+117 KHIYTSRKFLDKM
-132 KGIKLE
+132 LE
-138 SFFPSSKLL
+138 RGMDFKSYFPDSKLL
-147 MLEDIKEEIS
+147 MLEDIREEIS
-157 TLSRLGTLLKAV
+157 TLARIGTLLKAII
-169 LMPVS
+169 LPAS
-174 LIQKIYF
+174 FIQKSYF
-181 RDVSMDDTAAILFSS
+181 KTVSMNDTAAILFSS
-196 GSEGSPKGVELS
+196 GSEGSPKGVELT

-222 LGAVSSDVIMSTLP
+222 LGAADSDVIMSTLP

-248 MPLAEGIPIVCHPD
+248 MPLSEGIPIVCHAD
-262 PKDVAIISSGIKKYS
+262 PKDVTTIASGIQKYS

-297 DAESMSSLR
+297 SSESMQSLR

-321 GFESK
+321 AFEAK
-326 FNMPVYEGY
+326 FKMPVYEGY

-348 PDIVSDDSQLTK
+348 PDIESPFK
-360 LRNRPGTVGRA
+360 LRNRPGTVGKA

-377 RIVDPDSLKLLPT
+377 RIVDPDSLDPIPT
-390 GEDGLILIGGPQI
+390 GKDGLILIGGPQI

-418 EIIDSYRW
+418 ELIDGYRW
-426 YRSGD
+426 YRTGD
-431 KGHLDDD
+431 KGHLDED

-467 LDAYNNANLE
+467 LDACNDEHLE

-491 IVLLATAEINKDEL
+491 IVLLATNNLDKNKL
-505 KILLTKA
+505 KKLLSDA
-512 KINPLHH
+512 KVNPLYF
-519 PAKVLIVEEIPKL
+519 PAQVLSVEEIPKL

-545 ALVNDNQL
+545 ALVNEQK

>member
-1 MTIHPTSFEGWQS
+1 MSTNPTSFAEWQN

-20 PIHVAWLKQAKK
+20 PIHISWLKNAKK
-32 SKTAFAVADIE
+32 SKTPFAVADIE
-43 GIEISHKKFLTG
+43 GVEISHKKFLTG
-55 VLLFAKKIAAYSP
+55 VLLFSKKIETYSP
-68 EQNIGLLLPSSGG
+68 ENNVGLLLPSSGG
-81 GAIASMA
+81 GAIASIA

-108 QSAAMQAEV
+108 QSATKQAEV
-117 KHIYTSRKFLDKMSE
+117 KHIYTSRKFLDKM
-132 KGIKLE
+132 LE
-138 SFFPSSKLL
+138 RGMDFKSYFPDSKLL
-147 MLEDIKEEIS
+147 MLEDIREEIS
-157 TLSRLGTLLKAV
+157 TLSRIGTLLKAII
-169 LMPVS
+169 LPAS
-174 LIQKIYF
+174 FIQKSYF
-181 RDVSMDDTAAILFSS
+181 KTVSMNDTAAILFSS

-222 LGAVSSDVIMSTLP
+222 LGAADSDVIMSTLP

-248 MPLAEGIPIVCHPD
+248 MPLSEGIPIVCHAD
-262 PKDVAIISSGIKKYS
+262 PKDVTTIASGIQKYS

-297 DAESMSSLR
+297 SSESMQSLR

-321 GFESK
+321 AFEAK
-326 FNMPVYEGY
+326 FRMPVYEGY

-348 PDIVSDDSQLTK
+348 PDIESPFK
-360 LRNRPGTVGRA
+360 LRNRPGTVGKA

-377 RIVDPDSLKLLPT
+377 RIVDPDSLDPMPT
-390 GEDGLILIGGPQI
+390 GKDGLILIGGPQI

-418 EIIDSYRW
+418 ELIDGYRW
-426 YRSGD
+426 YRTGD
-431 KGHLDDD
+431 KGHLDED

-457 ISLTTVEEEI
+457 ISLTSVEEEI
-467 LDAYNNANLE
+467 LDACNDEHLE

-491 IVLLATAEINKDEL
+491 IVLLATNNLDKNKL
-505 KILLTKA
+505 KKLLSDA
-512 KINPLHH
+512 KVNPLYF
-519 PAKVLIVEEIPKL
+519 PAQVLSVEEIPKL

-538 FGATKKI
+538 FGATKRI
-545 ALVNDNQL
+545 ALVNEQK

>member
-1 MTIHPTSFEGWQS
+1 MSNHPSSFSEWQN

-20 PIHVAWLKQAKK
+20 PIHVAWLKNAKK

-55 VLLFAKKIAAYSP
+55 VLLFSQKIKVYSP
-68 EQNIGLLLPSSGG
+68 EQNVGLLLPSSGG
-81 GAIASMA
+81 GAIASIA

-108 QSAAMQAEV
+108 SSAAKQAEV
-117 KHIYTSRKFLDKMSE
+117 KHIYTSRKFLDKM
-132 KGIKLE
+132 LE
-138 SFFPSSKLL
+138 RGMDFETYFPDSKLL
-147 MLEDIKEEIS
+147 MLEDIREEIS
-157 TLSRLGTLLKAV
+157 TLSRISTLLKAI
-169 LMPVS
+169 LLPTSM
-174 LIQKIYF
+174 IQKSYF
-181 RDVSMDDTAAILFSS
+181 KDVSMNDTAAILFSS

-222 LGAVSSDVIMSTLP
+222 LGAVESDVIMSTLP

-248 MPLAEGIPIVCHPD
+248 MPLSEGIPIVCHAD
-262 PKDVAIISSGIKKYS
+262 PKDVTTIASGIKKYS

-286 FLRMYTISKKV
+286 FLRMYTVSKKV
-297 DAESMSSLR
+297 TSESMQSLR

-321 GFESK
+321 GFEAK
-326 FNMPVYEGY
+326 FKMPVYEGY

-348 PDIVSDDSQLTK
+348 PDIESPYK
-360 LRNRPGTVGRA
+360 LRNRPGTVGKA

-377 RIVDPDSLKLLPT
+377 KIVDPDSIEPLPT

-418 EIIDSYRW
+418 ELIDGYRW
-426 YRSGD
+426 YRTGD
-431 KGHLDDD
+431 KGHLDED

-467 LDAYNNANLE
+467 LDACNEKDLE

-491 IVLLATAEINKDEL
+491 IVLLATNNLDKNQL
-505 KILLTKA
+505 KRLLSDA
-512 KINPLHH
+512 KVNPLYH
-519 PAKVLIVEEIPKL
+519 PAQVLIVEEIPKL

-545 ALVNDNQL
+545 ALVNEQK